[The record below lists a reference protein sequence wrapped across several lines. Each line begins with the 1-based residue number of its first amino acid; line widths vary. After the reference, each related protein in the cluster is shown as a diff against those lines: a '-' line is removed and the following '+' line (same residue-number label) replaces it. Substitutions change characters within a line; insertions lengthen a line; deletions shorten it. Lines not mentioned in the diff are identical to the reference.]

1 MFTYILFLIVIF
13 ISIFVFHLLW
23 VQTYYDKQSKNDT
36 YLTIINKTDIN
47 LRILVLEII
56 CLLFY
61 WIRKVLSKL

>member
-61 WIRKVLSKL
+61 WIRKVSSKL